1 MRQFYITFKV
11 ADGTYF
17 YELSARSASEAMT
30 FISFY
35 LLGAQLSGDILSIT
49 TKPSRGIKYLE
60 LNL

>member
-1 MRQFYITFKV
+1 MRQFYIIFKV
-11 ADGTYF
+11 TDGLYA
-17 YELSARSASEAMT
+17 YELSARSAAEAMT

-49 TKPSRGIKYLE
+49 SKPSRGITYLE